1 MDAPEDEQDVKLQRK
16 ATDFIT
22 DLSKSLHP
30 FLWKTTKSGRTA
42 IRRRVRVRDTD
53 RLVNLLEPFQEDPQ
67 LLDPHL
73 DKFVPALADALLA
86 YLRSPPSKLPETN
99 TQLLQPLSRAICRL
113 LYTFCKVRGDKVIVR
128 FFSTETRHLELLL
141 SAIEKGSQQEDG
153 QSASPE
159 TADTWEWEERYIVLL
174 WLSQLLLAPFDLA
187 SISSEDTDDI
197 VQPTIAGLS
206 WPPNTPGLTLRV
218 IPLALQYLS
227 SSGKERDAAKVLLV
241 RIAMRKDMQEL
252 GILKTLVQWALFS
265 LVSSQASHSTYYYIG
280 VLSFLAGMLVSSE
293 STTDM
298 NPYLENISRTL
309 QNISSG
315 EDPIFKSIKSS
326 AVARKTIL
334 KLLRT
339 ITVLIIQNPES
350 IPDSDMAI
358 EATIDHLLDSLADPS
373 TPVRLAASKAL
384 SVITLK
390 LPEEM
395 AVQVA
400 SAVLENLQK
409 NILYIA
415 KKGHR
420 GTTRDL
426 SRVNPLEWHGLML
439 TLAHLLYRHSIPSA
453 ELPDILNALRLG
465 LVFEQRSTSGSSIGT
480 NVRDAACFGIWAMAR
495 RYTTVDLQKLKLKD
509 DVFTRGGPVS
519 ESSALQILATELV
532 VSASLD
538 PAGNIR
544 RGSSAA
550 LQELIGRHPNTIAE
564 GIKVVQVVDYHA
576 VALRSRAVL
585 EVALQAAELADQYYQ
600 GLLNAL
606 LGWRG
611 IQDGDDSA
619 RRVAAD
625 AIGKLVLTKQMTK
638 TGAKTGGSWKV
649 VKDAMD
655 VVGERLKA
663 LAAREIEERH
673 GLILASAAIIDNFN
687 HECTKDRITAEID
700 SGLEY
705 PRLVVQQTSG
715 AFEASQ
721 TQGTVPEGAVGEEAS
736 EKCDLA
742 HIIATALSHASWTL
756 TEVNSHWSSYRKL
769 ALMAE
774 ACSQILIAACP
785 ILRVDCVL
793 RQYQSLAA
801 ATTQSGE
808 LSRYKPA
815 KADVTLLEFLTNP
828 SFVTKIGDGEL
839 IAAVKFVHVA
849 CEAGCPPDP
858 ETMQLIH
865 ILLYNILDLNDLDT
879 VDVTSIAA
887 ADIMLLID
895 DNSHQR
901 SDTIWE
907 FNRRA
912 AKTVKGG
919 RTNQGKPYI
928 HALFKIFPLTDKEFQ
943 EHAEVTDSYVHLTT
957 ANLVSTFWNR
967 WTEFHE
973 IEVRATIL
981 SCLADSSALHTHTA
995 HFVNMIS
1002 EGLDDYTT
1010 NARGDVGSLVRIE
1023 AAKAAGALWATPAL
1037 DSAKPEAFNVD
1048 AFEKLFGK
1056 VLRAAAEKLDR
1067 VRTEGQKAVAAALY
1081 YVEQLPIDSKKDNT
1095 SASLIETAP
1104 SKSASPPSTTSE
1116 FEAFSTSSKDYFLF
1130 LLELQRDSWFS
1141 SSQVEGVDWAREF
1154 MEGYITSADTGSE
1167 DLVRSSR
1174 AALAEFCA
1182 AGHTNIVYNSLM
1194 RILSQQLSTTPAPNE
1209 DRIVIPCLEV
1219 ISFLFDWG
1227 FLQQLNTTFSDL
1239 YRYVIK
1245 ASQRKGKIR
1254 RLEACIKVYAGLYE
1268 VKELHPKP
1276 LEQLARMALHRF
1288 PRIRDAAVD
1297 ECWVLKGV
1305 GKGVEWAKAG
1315 KEEEGALFGSL
1326 GLETRNE

>member
-16 ATDFIT
+16 ATDFIS

-141 SAIEKGSQQEDG
+141 SAIERGSQQDDE
-153 QSASPE
+153 QSANPE
-159 TADTWEWEERYIVLL
+159 TADAWEWEERYIVLL

-197 VQPTIAGLS
+197 VQPTIPELS

-218 IPLALQYLS
+218 ITLALQYLS
-227 SSGKERDAAKVLLV
+227 SSGKERDAAKILLV
-241 RIAMRKDMQEL
+241 RVAMRKDMQEL

-265 LVSSQASHSTYYYIG
+265 LVSPQAGHSTYYYIG

-298 NPYLENISRTL
+298 NPYLEDISRTL
-309 QNISSG
+309 QKISSG
-315 EDPIFKSIKSS
+315 EDPIFKTIKSS

-339 ITVLIIQNPES
+339 ITVLIIQNPDS

-400 SAVLENLQK
+400 TAVLEILQK
-409 NILYIA
+409 NILYVE
-415 KKGHR
+415 KKGQKR
-420 GTTRDL
+420 TARDL

-439 TLAHLLYRHSIPSA
+439 TLSHLLYRRSIPSV

-519 ESSALQILATELV
+519 ESSALQILAIELV

-576 VALRSRAVL
+576 VALRSKAVL

-611 IQDGDDSA
+611 IQDGDDNA

-625 AIGKLVLTKQMTK
+625 AIGKLVLTKQVTK
-638 TGAKTGGSWKV
+638 TGTNTGGTWKV
-649 VKDAMD
+649 VKNAMD
-655 VVGERLKA
+655 LVGQRLRA

-673 GLILASAAIIDNFN
+673 GLMLALAAIVANFN
-687 HECTKDRITAEID
+687 RTCTKERITAEID

-705 PRLVVQQTSG
+705 PKLLVKQTPGTIEGNRMQG
-715 AFEASQ
+715 AGP
-721 TQGTVPEGAVGEEAS
+721 QGTVGQGAL
-736 EKCDLA
+736 EKCEIA
-742 HIIATALSHASWTL
+742 QIIAIALSHVFWTL
-756 TEVNSHWSSYRKL
+756 ADVNSNWSSYRKL
-769 ALMAE
+769 NMMAE
-774 ACSQILIAACP
+774 ACNQILIAACP
-785 ILRVDCVL
+785 ILRADCVF
-793 RQYQSLAA
+793 RQYESLGV

-808 LSRYKPA
+808 QSRYQPR
-815 KADVTLLEFLTNP
+815 KADVTLLEFLVNP
-828 SFVTKIGDGEL
+828 SFRTNIGDREL
-839 IAAVKFVHVA
+839 IAAVNFTRMA
-849 CEAGCPPDP
+849 SIAECPPDP
-858 ETMQLIH
+858 GTVQLICK
-865 ILLYNILDLNDLDT
+865 LLYDILDLNDLDT
-879 VDVTSIAA
+879 VDMASIAA
-887 ADIMLLID
+887 ADTMLLID
-895 DNSHQR
+895 DHLHRR
-901 SDTIWE
+901 SDMVWG

-919 RTNQGKPYI
+919 RTNQGKSYI
-928 HALFKIFPLTDKEFQ
+928 HALFKIFPSTDKKFRVPSESP
-943 EHAEVTDSYVHLTT
+943 DSYVRPTT
-957 ANLVSTFWNR
+957 GNLISTFWGR

-973 IEVRATIL
+973 IEIRATIL
-981 SCLADSSALHTHTA
+981 GCLADSSALHTHTA
-995 HFVNMIS
+995 DFVNMIS

-1023 AAKAAGALWATPAL
+1023 AAKAAGALWATPGLAEFKTDTMNL
-1037 DSAKPEAFNVD
+1037 D
-1048 AFEKLFGK
+1048 AFRKLFGK

-1067 VRTEGQKAVAAALY
+1067 VRNEGQKAVAAALY
-1081 YVEQLPIDSKKDNT
+1081 YVEQLSTDSKKDNA
-1095 SASLIETAP
+1095 SANSIETAP
-1104 SKSASPPSTTSE
+1104 SKSASPPGTTSG
-1116 FEAFSTSSKDYFLF
+1116 FQAFSTSSKEYFLF
-1130 LLELQRDSWFS
+1130 LLELQKVDWFS
-1141 SSQVEGVDWAREF
+1141 SYQTKAADWAREL

-1174 AALAEFCA
+1174 AAIASFCA
-1182 AGHTNIVYNSLM
+1182 DGHTALVYDSLM
-1194 RILSQQLSTTPAPNE
+1194 SILHKQLDPTPAPNE
-1209 DRIVIPCLEV
+1209 DRLVTPCLEV

-1227 FLQQLNTTFSDL
+1227 FLQQLDLSFNDL
-1239 YRYVIK
+1239 YRHATK
-1245 ASQRKGKIR
+1245 ASQHKGKIR
-1254 RLEACIKVYAGLYE
+1254 RLEACLKVYAGLCD
-1268 VKELHPKP
+1268 VACPGA
-1276 LEQLARMALHRF
+1276 LEQVARMALHRF
-1288 PRIRDAAVD
+1288 PRIREAAVD

-1305 GKGVEWAKAG
+1305 GKGVEWGKAG
-1315 KEEEGALFGSL
+1315 REEERALFKGL
-1326 GLETRNE
+1326 GLGGGG